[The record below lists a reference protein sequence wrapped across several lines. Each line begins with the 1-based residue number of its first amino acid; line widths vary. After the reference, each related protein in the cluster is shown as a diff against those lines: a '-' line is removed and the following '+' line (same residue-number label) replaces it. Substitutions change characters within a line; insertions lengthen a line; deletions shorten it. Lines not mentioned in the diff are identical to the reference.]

1 MGFISILDRRKSP
14 YQEKARP
21 AFFQDLNL
29 DQVIERIR
37 LDWGGEVSSFYYY
50 FPADASCED
59 YRREVFADI
68 RLAGAYEALC
78 EFVEEMKRRREAAGF
93 QAEVEE
99 KLQKAVWRIREV
111 SCYCGAF
118 RRLAGR
124 LREIPLESHGMLLFR
139 EYLEEYL
146 SKEEFRRMEAVAA
159 ELLEKMSGFRLVLTY
174 ENDRM
179 TITEGEAEGA
189 YERFLDKCFPE
200 SNKEFRSPFEASP
213 EWADLE
219 RELIKTYRKRNPE
232 FFEKAEG
239 FYREYGEYA
248 DGVLIR
254 FASEIE
260 FYLSFYFF
268 ETRMRERGFAFAV
281 PEMISEDNEAGGCEA
296 DIRQMPRGSTLSR
309 PVTETSAE
317 DRVSGAGED
326 GRAVPGQEADG
337 YGADGKGKESC
348 GRMYA
353 HGLYDL
359 ALACAG
365 HEVVSN
371 EMEFGPEEKFYVLTG
386 PNQGG
391 KTTYARSLGQLVY
404 FAKMGLDVPAE
415 SAGVYRFTD
424 ILTHFSVEESIETGR
439 GKLKEELTRLA
450 PMMEFFRGE
459 RAGSLDIHDKNLHSE
474 NAGIEN
480 LHGENFCGGRTH
492 GENIHLESPV
502 GDNSCRMRGKAFV
515 IINELFT
522 TAANYDACIMGKRV
536 LKYFLARD
544 CHGIYVT
551 HLKELSEAWPRIV
564 SLRALRDENGVPTF
578 RIARGSEE
586 SRDSAGKLVEK
597 HGLTYEKLSE
607 RLKERL
613 A

>member
-1 MGFISILDRRKSP
+1 MRFTSILDRKSP
-14 YQEKARP
+14 CQEKAGP
-21 AFFQDLNL
+21 AFFRDLNL

-59 YRREVFADI
+59 YRREVYADI
-68 RLAGAYEALC
+68 GLEGAYEALC
-78 EFVEEMKRRREAAGF
+78 DFVEEMKRRREAAGF
-93 QAEVEE
+93 QAEVDEA
-99 KLQKAVWRIREV
+99 LQKAAWHLREAD
-111 SCYCGAF
+111 CYCRAF

-124 LREIPLESHGMLLFR
+124 LRKIPLQSQGMLLFL

-146 SKEEFRRMEAVAA
+146 SGEDFQRMEKEAA
-159 ELLEKMSGFRLVLTY
+159 GLLEKMSAFRLVLTY

-179 TITEGEAEGA
+179 TVTEGEAEGA
-189 YERFLDKCFPE
+189 YEQFLAGCFPE
-200 SNKEFRSPFEASP
+200 NRIEFRSPFEASP

-232 FFEKAEG
+232 FFEKAEA
-239 FYREYGEYA
+239 FRRTYGEYA
-248 DGVLIR
+248 DGILIR
-254 FASEIE
+254 FAAEIE
-260 FYLSFYFF
+260 FYLSFYYF

-281 PEMISEDNEAGGCEA
+281 PEMIEDG
-296 DIRQMPRGSTLSR
+296 
-309 PVTETSAE
+309 
-317 DRVSGAGED
+317 VSGG
-326 GRAVPGQEADG
+326 GADG
-337 YGADGKGKESC
+337 GKVPAGDAWGWGADGKAEEPFRK
-348 GRMYA
+348 MYA

-365 HEVVSN
+365 HKVVSN
-371 EMEFGPEEKFYVLTG
+371 EMEFGREERFYVLTG

-404 FAKMGLDVPAE
+404 FAKMGVDVPAV

-450 PMMEFFRGE
+450 PMMAFQSGGNTRHENGCSESLHGEDFRGE
-459 RAGSLDIHDKNLHSE
+459 
-474 NAGIEN
+474 
-480 LHGENFCGGRTH
+480 RTH
-492 GENIHLESPV
+492 GENACGE
-502 GDNSCRMRGKAFV
+502 GFGGKNSSGRPRKAFV
-515 IINELFT
+515 IMNELFT
-522 TAANYDACIMGKRV
+522 TAANYDACIMGERV
-536 LKYFLARD
+536 LKHFLTRD

-551 HLKELSEAWPRIV
+551 HLKELSRADPRIV

-586 SRDSAGKLVEK
+586 SRDSAGNLVEK
-597 HGLTYEKLSE
+597 HGLTYEKL
-607 RLKERL
+607 KERL

>member
-1 MGFISILDRRKSP
+1 MGFVSILDRRESP
-14 YQEKARP
+14 YKEKARP

-37 LDWGGEVSSFYYY
+37 LDWGGEVSSFYSY

-68 RLAGAYEALC
+68 RLEGAYEALC
-78 EFVEEMKRRREAAGF
+78 EFVEEMRQRREAAGLKG
-93 QAEVEE
+93 EVEQ
-99 KLQKAVWRIREV
+99 KLQKAVWHLREV
-111 SCYCGAF
+111 DCYCGAF
-118 RRLAGR
+118 RHLAR
-124 LREIPLESHGMLLFR
+124 KLEDIPVKSHGMLLFR
-139 EYLEEYL
+139 EYLEGYL
-146 SKEEFRRMEAVAA
+146 AREDFRRMEAEAA
-159 ELLEKMSGFRLVLTY
+159 GLLEKMTAFRLVLTY

-179 TITEGEAEGA
+179 TITEGEAGGA
-189 YERFLDKCFPE
+189 YEQFLEKCFPE
-200 SNKEFRSPFEASP
+200 NGKEFRSPFEASP

-232 FFEKAEG
+232 FFEKAEN
-239 FYREYGEYA
+239 FYGEYGEYA
-248 DGVLIR
+248 DGALIR
-254 FASEIE
+254 FAAEIE

-268 ETRMRERGFAFAV
+268 EARMRERGFAFAV
-281 PEMISEDNEAGGCEA
+281 PEM
-296 DIRQMPRGSTLSR
+296 
-309 PVTETSAE
+309 TEKG
-317 DRVSGAGED
+317 SGASRTD
-326 GRAVPGQEADG
+326 G
-337 YGADGKGKESC
+337 S
-348 GRMYA
+348 MYA
-353 HGLYDL
+353 RGLYDL

-371 EMEFGPEEKFYVLTG
+371 DMEFGADERFYVLTG

-404 FAKMGLDVPAE
+404 FAKIGLDVPAV
-415 SAGVYRFTD
+415 SARIYRFAD

-450 PMMEFFRGE
+450 PMMEASQKEQR
-459 RAGSLDIHDKNLHSE
+459 
-474 NAGIEN
+474 
-480 LHGENFCGGRTH
+480 
-492 GENIHLESPV
+492 
-502 GDNSCRMRGKAFV
+502 KAFV
-515 IINELFT
+515 VINELFT

-536 LKYFLARD
+536 LEYFLSQG

-551 HLKELSEAWPRIV
+551 HLKELCGAYPGIV

-586 SRDSAGKLVEK
+586 GKASAGNLVEK
-597 HGLTYEKLSE
+597 HGLTYE